1 MRTSANLH
9 AARQHTTPSRRIG
22 KRGKARLM
30 IAARLLRLSPTQQE
44 DEPVFFE
51 VVLAAIGR
59 LSEARRAALRDQVDW
74 VEAYEIQER
83 QLQRPGR

>member
-1 MRTSANLH
+1 MRTSAN
-9 AARQHTTPSRRIG
+9 QQTTRHQAIASGRIG

-30 IAARLLRLSPTQQE
+30 IAARLLRLRPTQVG
-44 DEPVFFE
+44 DETVYFE

-59 LSEARRAALRDQVDW
+59 LGEARREELREQVDW

-83 QLQRPGR
+83 QRQRPGS

>member
-1 MRTSANLH
+1 MRTSAK
-9 AARQHTTPSRRIG
+9 QQTTKHQAMALRRIG

-30 IAARLLRLSPTQQE
+30 IAARLLRLSPTQVG
-44 DEPVFFE
+44 DEAVYCE

-74 VEAYEIQER
+74 VEAYENQER